1 MKTQPD
7 RKPREVVGH
16 VSTDTRGPPG
26 VFMEGGGLWNGQHLT
41 D

>member
-1 MKTQPD
+1 MKNHEQNRPHRTIG
-7 RKPREVVGH
+7 R
-16 VSTDTRGPPG
+16 VSSDTKGPPG

>member
-1 MKTQPD
+1 MK
-7 RKPREVVGH
+7 REERRNGRQVVGR
-16 VSTDTRGPPG
+16 VSTDTKGPPG